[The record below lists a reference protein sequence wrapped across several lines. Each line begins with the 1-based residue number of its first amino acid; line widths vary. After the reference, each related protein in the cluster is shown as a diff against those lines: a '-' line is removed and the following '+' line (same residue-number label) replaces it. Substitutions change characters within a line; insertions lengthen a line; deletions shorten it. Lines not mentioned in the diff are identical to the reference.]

1 MAHSEPI
8 EPIDL
13 TGVNISS
20 IGRPAA
26 LYHLDC
32 SYGKMSSA
40 MHPMRG
46 ALGEEGRRMKV
57 HHKAVVREAHKQYSE
72 TLNKTM
78 LVLLSVAL
86 FCLLTTISSPDKL
99 LLAAGSTIKVPFAD
113 AQLSFVGFIVVA
125 PFLLIVLVTYL
136 HIFFGYWLNC
146 ERERQS
152 INQTSV
158 GTNEAPIESIPTLF
172 SFPDAVSR
180 LLTRFIF
187 YWLVPL
193 VLGTMTFK
201 AWALPAMGL
210 PLTYVA
216 GVVTSALVLLQI
228 HRRRDN
234 QPKGWTLQGYAI
246 ILLIIGLI
254 VRATLIPQSFQRPL
268 DLFRAELPK
277 AWLVGIN
284 MRRASASFANLP
296 GADLERTD
304 LQGADLERAKL
315 PGANLTGAN
324 LQGAKLWVAKLPG
337 ANLTG
342 ANLQGADL
350 RTANLEGA
358 KGVTQD
364 QVNTACVDEHTQ
376 LPEGLTRPPPCSA
389 HHFQKD

>member
-1 MAHSEPI
+1 
-8 EPIDL
+8 
-13 TGVNISS
+13 
-20 IGRPAA
+20 
-26 LYHLDC
+26 
-32 SYGKMSSA
+32 
-40 MHPMRG
+40 
-46 ALGEEGRRMKV
+46 
-57 HHKAVVREAHKQYSE
+57 
-72 TLNKTM
+72 
-78 LVLLSVAL
+78 
-86 FCLLTTISSPDKL
+86 
-99 LLAAGSTIKVPFAD
+99 
-113 AQLSFVGFIVVA
+113 
-125 PFLLIVLVTYL
+125 
-136 HIFFGYWLNC
+136 
-146 ERERQS
+146 
-152 INQTSV
+152 
-158 GTNEAPIESIPTLF
+158 
-172 SFPDAVSR
+172 
-180 LLTRFIF
+180 
-187 YWLVPL
+187 
-193 VLGTMTFK
+193 
-201 AWALPAMGL
+201 
-210 PLTYVA
+210 
-216 GVVTSALVLLQI
+216 VVTSALVLLQI

-324 LQGAKLWVAKLPG
+324 LQGA
-337 ANLTG
+337 
-342 ANLQGADL
+342 DL